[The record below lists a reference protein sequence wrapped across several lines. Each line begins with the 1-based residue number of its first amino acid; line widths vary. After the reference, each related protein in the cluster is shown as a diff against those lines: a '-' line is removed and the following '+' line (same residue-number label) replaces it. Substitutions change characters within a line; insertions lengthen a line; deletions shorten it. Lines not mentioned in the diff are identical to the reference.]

1 MESTN
6 KKTTRDYKEM
16 LLLKGIGSELEKMA
30 YPKVSNLK
38 SMLDIIDLQ
47 IIKFILSQFMNIKRI
62 RIKKLISSIMIVFN

>member
-30 YPKVSNLK
+30 YPKISNLNA
-38 SMLDIIDLQ
+38 MLETLGYQITPITRTRVSSSEDTNMDLDTAYSY
-47 IIKFILSQFMNIKRI
+47 K
-62 RIKKLISSIMIVFN
+62 

>member
-30 YPKVSNLK
+30 YPKVSNLNA
-38 SMLDIIDLQ
+38 MLETMGYQ
-47 IIKFILSQFMNIKRI
+47 ITPITRTRVTTEDNAPEYSYK
-62 RIKKLISSIMIVFN
+62 

>member
-30 YPKVSNLK
+30 YPKVSNLRA
-38 SMLDIIDLQ
+38 MLETLGYT
-47 IIKFILSQFMNIKRI
+47 
-62 RIKKLISSIMIVFN
+62 IVPYNYSKPIEPARDVDMTEETPYRY

>member
-30 YPKVSNLK
+30 YPKVSNLNA
-38 SMLDIIDLQ
+38 MLETLGYQVVPIPRPRTVTEENTPEYSY
-47 IIKFILSQFMNIKRI
+47 K
-62 RIKKLISSIMIVFN
+62 